1 MHTLGVSWTTHQS
14 ASLNAGGISL
24 NLDFDF
30 ESLGSVTSRMAL
42 YRKVSEQSFLL
53 QHVWEDNTLAEQ
65 GFDAS
70 IV

>member
-1 MHTLGVSWTTHQS
+1 MYKAPV
-14 ASLNAGGISL
+14 AGKLMG
-24 NLDFDF
+24 DFFFDF

-53 QHVWEDNTLAEQ
+53 QHVWKDNTLAEQ

>member
-1 MHTLGVSWTTHQS
+1 MDVL
-14 ASLNAGGISL
+14 AGEFG
-24 NLDFDF
+24 NKMFDDFDFDFDF